1 MIQGESPIKLGDP
14 EPIRNFIFKEDL
26 VNAYVLAAE
35 LENKNI
41 LGEAINLTTNEPI
54 SIKDLAKKIKKI
66 TGYNGEIEWNNFP
79 KRILEIPKLNTDN
92 SKAKK
97 LLNWSPKF
105 TLNEGLEITASYYV
119 KI

>member
-1 MIQGESPIKLGDP
+1 MIQRKSPIKLGDP

-35 LENKNI
+35 FENKNI

-54 SIKDLAKKIKKI
+54 SIKDLAKKI
-66 TGYNGEIEWNNFP
+66 TNYNGEIQQNNFP
-79 KRILEIPKLNTDN
+79 KRILEIAKLNTDN

-105 TLNEGLEITASYYV
+105 RLDEGLEIIVSYYD